1 MALFHGCSASCIAVQ
16 IMFEMLS
23 LSILKKHDMLVR
35 LEVETL
41 DYLVIVRVAVL
52 QIIEYI
58 ARPACRTLSCSHRDD
73 PDVTF
78 K

>member
-1 MALFHGCSASCIAVQ
+1 
-16 IMFEMLS
+16 
-23 LSILKKHDMLVR
+23 MLVC
-35 LEVETL
+35 LEIETLLLTFQL

-52 QIIEYI
+52 QIILSSYI
-58 ARPACRTLSCSHRDD
+58 TRPASAGHRVVPTDD